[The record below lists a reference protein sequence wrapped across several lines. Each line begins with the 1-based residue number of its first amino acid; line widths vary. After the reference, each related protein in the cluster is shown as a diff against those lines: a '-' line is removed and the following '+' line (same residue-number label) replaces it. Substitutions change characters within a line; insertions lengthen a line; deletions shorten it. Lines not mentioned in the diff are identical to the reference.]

1 MLQNVLFNSIE
12 VSFLVYRLGRILQK
26 SKKHFQTTLRSLMKG
41 GVEQAV
47 GGWAWLFLQ
56 KLISRD
62 WNKRWKVQELKEYRF
77 YTLEKIVSRRL

>member
-1 MLQNVLFNSIE
+1 
-12 VSFLVYRLGRILQK
+12 
-26 SKKHFQTTLRSLMKG
+26 MKG

-47 GGWAWLFLQ
+47 GGWTWLFLQ

>member
-1 MLQNVLFNSIE
+1 
-12 VSFLVYRLGRILQK
+12 
-26 SKKHFQTTLRSLMKG
+26 MKG

-62 WNKRWKVQELKEYRF
+62 WNNRWKVQELKEYRF